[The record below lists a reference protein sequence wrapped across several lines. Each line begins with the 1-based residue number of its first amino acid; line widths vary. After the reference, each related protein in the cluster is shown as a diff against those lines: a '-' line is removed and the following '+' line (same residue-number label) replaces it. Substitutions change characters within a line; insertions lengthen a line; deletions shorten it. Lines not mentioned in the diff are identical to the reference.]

1 MSFTISPSVLAK
13 TKSASLEDLRGRIER
28 LAMRERD
35 VNISATQLSN
45 DDLIDLASAAKEC
58 GDGKSVRA
66 AEAVLAARQG
76 VFDKPVPNFKA
87 FMEMLRAFLLKDAL
101 DGWVYLEDKDGRLY
115 PQLVTGVR
123 FEEPNLTRGRSDP
136 AVVVETIFYGVKRE
150 GSRPSLGVV
159 HCSHSFYPHDVAKKR
174 LADALAAKRLY
185 KETPILRADYD
196 ASMERYR
203 RDVADGFSKQYRLSG
218 RVLNIEGNYSGAGN
232 SIDGHRVI
240 HDLEAGEGGA
250 FTAYEESFLFDADAG
265 ELGCVP
271 EHPVVRVFDLKTH
284 DFVWSHSDALTP
296 YAYDKSLRDKLVL
309 PKTHRD
315 LLDVLTSDLDAF
327 VGDMIEGKSAG
338 NVILCKGIAG
348 VGKTLTAE
356 VYAELIEKPMYSI
369 HAGVLGV
376 APDEVERNL
385 RMVFDRARR
394 WQCVLL
400 LDEADVFV
408 VRRGVNLEQNAIV
421 ADFLRTMEYFD
432 GLMFM
437 TTNRPDDIDE
447 AVISRC
453 AAIIE
458 YEAPD
463 AGDARAIWGVM
474 AGMFEVNLGQQ
485 LIDDLLKL
493 FPGIVPRD
501 IKMLLRLALRVAK
514 SDGAEL
520 TVEVFRRCA
529 MFRAIKMAAA

>member
-1 MSFTISPSVLAK
+1 MSFTVSPAVLLQ
-13 TKSASLEDLRGRIER
+13 TKSAAFHDLRERIGRLSNQDRDIDLSSTHMGVEDL
-28 LAMRERD
+28 A
-35 VNISATQLSN
+35 
-45 DDLIDLASAAKEC
+45 DLSAAAKAS
-58 GDGKSVRA
+58 GDGKTVRA
-66 AEAVLAARQG
+66 VEAVLYARQG
-76 VFDKPVPNFKA
+76 SFDKPVPNFKA
-87 FMEMLRAFLLKDAL
+87 FMEVLLAFLRKDL
-101 DGWVYLEDKDGRLY
+101 VNGWVFCEAKDGRLY
-115 PQLVTGVR
+115 PELVTGVR
-123 FEEPNLTRGRSDP
+123 FEEPNMHRGRAEA
-136 AVVVETIFYGVKRE
+136 AVVIDTMYFGA
-150 GSRPSLGVV
+150 SRDSNKSGLQVV
-159 HCSHSFYPHDVAKKR
+159 RAHRSFFPHDVAKKR
-174 LADALAAKRLY
+174 VADALADKGVY
-185 KETPILRADYD
+185 KEMPDLLADYEG
-196 ASMERYR
+196 SMQRYR
-203 RDVADGFSKQYRLSG
+203 ERVAGAFAKQFRVSG
-218 RVLNIEGNYSGAGN
+218 KVLNVDGSYTDAGRF
-232 SIDGHRVI
+232 IAGTRVI
-240 HDLEAGEGGA
+240 HDLEPSEAGA
-250 FTAYEESFLFDADAG
+250 FKAFEESILFDSEAG
-265 ELGCVP
+265 DFGDVP

-284 DFVWSHSDALTP
+284 DFLWVHSDVMTP
-296 YAYDKSLRDKLVL
+296 YVYDKSLRDKLVL

-338 NVILCKGIAG
+338 NVILCKGVAG

-376 APDEVERNL
+376 SPDEVERNL

-447 AVISRC
+447 AVMSRC

-463 AGDARAIWGVM
+463 ASDARAIWGVM
-474 AGMFEVNLGQQ
+474 AQMFEVKLEPD
-485 LIDDLLKL
+485 LISALLEL

-514 SDGAEL
+514 SEGAHL
-520 TVEVFRRCA
+520 SIEVFRRCA
-529 MFRAIKMAAA
+529 MFRAIKMAAV